1 MKIYFLECEECD
13 GFENGHICS
22 NAGDCINNQCQCDD
36 EFSGYSCQLGRK
48 IIFLQKYII

>member
-22 NAGDCINNQCQCDD
+22 NAGDCKENVCVCDD
-36 EFSGYSCQLGRK
+36 DFTGYSCQLGRK
-48 IIFLQKYII
+48 LKLYLVLK